1 MATFMNLHLL
11 QSGKYKD
18 TKPNIYIFYF
28 QIIRHRQAEIIMRV
42 PRAMDSR
49 GVLTYRKWTQ
59 MNSYISRLFWPL
71 NSRTDK
77 VEALFK

>member
-1 MATFMNLHLL
+1 MASFISLHLL
-11 QSGKYKD
+11 QSGDYKD

-28 QIIRHRQAEIIMRV
+28 QIIPQAEIIMRV
-42 PRAMDSR
+42 PKAMDSR
-49 GVLTYRKWTQ
+49 GVLTYRKWMQ
-59 MNSYISRLFWPL
+59 MNFYISRLFWPP